1 MVNLKDLVFTEK
13 KLHFKK
19 GSVIFKEQDKDS
31 KKMYF
36 IDSGRVKIVKKVGD
50 SEATLTV
57 LDSGDF
63 FGELALI
70 TGNKRVASAIA
81 LTDCKLHTMD
91 KETFELSLLND
102 KKFMRKILETLAF
115 RIEENDLNLKRHI
128 ERVSRLSKALTITG

>member
-1 MVNLKDLVFTEK
+1 MMNLKKLFFTEK

-19 GSVIFKEQDKDS
+19 GNVIFKEQEDG

-36 IDSGRVKIVKKVGD
+36 IDSGRVRIVKKVGD
-50 SEATLTV
+50 SEATLTI
-57 LDSGDF
+57 LDAGDF

-70 TGNKRVASAIA
+70 TGNKRVASAVA

-91 KETFELSLLND
+91 KETFESNLLND

-115 RIEENDLNLKRHI
+115 RLEETDLNLKRHI
-128 ERVSRLSKALTITG
+128 ERISRLSKVFNITG

>member
-1 MVNLKDLVFTEK
+1 MMNLKKLFFTGK

-19 GSVIFKEQDKDS
+19 GNVIFKEQEDS

-50 SEATLTV
+50 SEPTLTI

-70 TGNKRVASAIA
+70 TGNKRVASAVA

-91 KETFELSLLND
+91 KETFESNLLND

-115 RIEENDLNLKRHI
+115 RLEETDLNLKRHI
-128 ERVSRLSKALTITG
+128 ERISRLSKVFNITG

>member
-1 MVNLKDLVFTEK
+1 MMNLKKLFFTEK

-19 GSVIFKEQDKDS
+19 GNVIFEEQEDG

-50 SEATLTV
+50 SEPTLAI

-70 TGNKRVASAIA
+70 TGNKRVASAVA

-91 KETFELSLLND
+91 KETFESNLLND

-115 RIEENDLNLKRHI
+115 RIEENDLNLKRHL
-128 ERVSRLSKALTITG
+128 ERISRLSKVFNVTG

>member
-1 MVNLKDLVFTEK
+1 MMNLKKLFFTGK
-13 KLHFKK
+13 KLHFEK
-19 GSVIFKEQDKDS
+19 GNVIFKEQEDS

-50 SEATLTV
+50 SEPTLTI

-70 TGNKRVASAIA
+70 TGNKRVASAVA

-91 KETFELSLLND
+91 KETFESNLLND

-115 RIEENDLNLKRHI
+115 RLEENDLNLKRHL
-128 ERVSRLSKALTITG
+128 ERISRLSKVFNVAG

>member
-115 RIEENDLNLKRHI
+115 RLEETDLNLKRHI
-128 ERVSRLSKALTITG
+128 ERVSRLSKAFNITG